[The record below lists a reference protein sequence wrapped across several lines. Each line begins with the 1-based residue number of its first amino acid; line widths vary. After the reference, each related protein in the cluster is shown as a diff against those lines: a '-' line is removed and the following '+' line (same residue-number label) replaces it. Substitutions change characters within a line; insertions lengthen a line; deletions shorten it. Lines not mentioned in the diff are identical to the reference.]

1 MHFGNL
7 HFVAS
12 LQTAQE
18 HCCPKIRFRSC
29 SARLGAWAASPLY
42 LCRQSPGQLDAPVAR
57 TTLFAAVSPS
67 LARMLCPAGEPASML
82 FKTQSAAVYGIDA
95 NIIEV
100 EVDVSPS
107 RDPKE
112 NFQTVGLPDTAVK
125 ESRQRITAA
134 LRNCGYEVPLTKIT
148 INLAPAD
155 IKKEG
160 SGFDLPMAMGILGAY
175 GGLIKK
181 ELTEYV
187 MVGELSLDGGIRGV
201 RGALPIAIAARAKKI
216 ANLIVPEVNAREA
229 AVVSGVNVYPVKSL
243 IDVVNL
249 LNSGNGISP
258 LTVDTSQM
266 LGATEQSGAA
276 DFKEVRGQFTAK
288 RALEVAC
295 AGGHNILMIGP
306 PGSGKTMLAKR
317 VSGILPPLTF
327 EEALE
332 TTKIHSVAGVL
343 DAAAGLVSVRP
354 FRAPHH
360 TISDAGLIGGGIIP
374 RPGEVSLSHNGVL
387 FLDELPEFPRNV
399 LEVMRQPLEDGTV
412 CIARA
417 SMPLTFPARFMLAAA
432 MNPCPCGFFN
442 DRSRECRCT
451 QPMIQRYMQKI
462 SGPLMDRIDIHID
475 VPAVNYKEMR
485 STVAPEGSAQ
495 VRDRVMRAREIQ
507 LRRFMLP
514 EVSSRQTT
522 APKSGAET
530 DGEPAQPLSETPNRI
545 DGERLREANR
555 TEPALSDRLQGGSR
569 TGATRTYCN
578 AQMTPRQI
586 RAFCELSAD
595 CERLLER
602 AMMQQGLTAR
612 AHDRIL
618 KVARTIADLE
628 GEQAIQPKHIAEA
641 IQYRTLD
648 RTFWA

>member
-1 MHFGNL
+1 
-7 HFVAS
+7 
-12 LQTAQE
+12 
-18 HCCPKIRFRSC
+18 
-29 SARLGAWAASPLY
+29 
-42 LCRQSPGQLDAPVAR
+42 
-57 TTLFAAVSPS
+57 
-67 LARMLCPAGEPASML
+67 ML

-249 LNSGNGISP
+249 LNTGNGISP
-258 LTVDTSQM
+258 LQVDTSQM
-266 LGATEQSGAA
+266 LVETDQFGAP

-288 RALEVAC
+288 RALEIAC

-317 VSGILPPLTF
+317 VSSILPPLTF

-343 DAAAGLVSVRP
+343 DAASGLVSVRP
-354 FRAPHH
+354 FRSPHH

-399 LEVMRQPLEDGTV
+399 LEVMRQPLEDGNVT
-412 CIARA
+412 IARA
-417 SMPLTFPARFMLAAA
+417 SMSLTFPARFMLAAA
-432 MNPCPCGFFN
+432 MNPCPCGYHGSGQR
-442 DRSRECRCT
+442 DCPCT
-451 QPMIQRYMQKI
+451 QPMIQRYVSKI

-475 VPAVNYKEMR
+475 VPAVNYKELR
-485 STVAPEGSAQ
+485 GSDNKAESSAQ
-495 VRDRVMRAREIQ
+495 IRERVVRARDVQ
-507 LRRFMLP
+507 LNRF
-514 EVSSRQTT
+514 
-522 APKSGAET
+522 AA
-530 DGEPAQPLSETPNRI
+530 A
-545 DGERLREANR
+545 GERNY
-555 TEPALSDRLQGGSR
+555 S
-569 TGATRTYCN
+569 N
-578 AQMTPRQI
+578 AQMSSRQI
-586 RAFCELSAD
+586 RAYCDLGTDS
-595 CERLLER
+595 ERMLER
-602 AMMQQGLTAR
+602 AMQQQGLSAR

-618 KVARTIADLE
+618 KVARTIADME
-628 GEQAIQPKHIAEA
+628 ASPQVESKHIAEA

-648 RTFWA
+648 RTYWA